1 MDLKISTDRLSYYQE
16 TWQRFASTAWQ
27 GRVLASSKILAC
39 SAIALSVLVG
49 CTDTPEVTVHRVPKE
64 RSGLA
69 ELRATTGVDRPVLT
83 PPQASPMAQPTR
95 MVVAIFEQPQETW
108 FAKVTGPPEQIKAT
122 TETWTKF
129 FNSIQFAN
137 GQATWDAPKEWKQSA
152 PRPMR
157 EATYLVPETSPPLEV
172 VVSKLPGKQSLLL
185 NANRWLGQINLP
197 PTTADNVDEYFT
209 SQSNTAG
216 TYLLFDQTG
225 SGSGQMSPPFAG
237 NNRSGNA
244 PAAPFASGA
253 ENAPPK
259 LTFETPAGWNKVET
273 SGIVS
278 GRLNKID
285 GDAKAQI
292 TLIDLP
298 ASANEWG
305 PNALRWAGQVGL
317 ESLTEEQL
325 AERTSEIT
333 VDGVTGKL
341 IDLID
346 NDSNGT
352 DGMLA
357 GMVKHKGSAWFLKIM
372 GDKQLVDQS
381 RDEFLQLLDSI
392 RFQ

>member
-1 MDLKISTDRLSYYQE
+1 
-16 TWQRFASTAWQ
+16 
-27 GRVLASSKILAC
+27 
-39 SAIALSVLVG
+39 
-49 CTDTPEVTVHRVPKE
+49 
-64 RSGLA
+64 
-69 ELRATTGVDRPVLT
+69 
-83 PPQASPMAQPTR
+83 
-95 MVVAIFEQPQETW
+95 
-108 FAKVTGPPEQIKAT
+108 
-122 TETWTKF
+122 
-129 FNSIQFAN
+129 
-137 GQATWDAPKEWKQSA
+137 
-152 PRPMR
+152 MR